1 MRGPARAFLLAPLL
15 VAAAAHAQEDNGPG
29 TGLVVGVAGITRSG
43 TNCHVS
49 FQVRNRLPADL
60 LRFAAGFV
68 ARDATGA
75 PIGAGVFATGRVRRL
90 QPYQRVASFVL
101 APDEV
106 DRCAGIAVVEIDVR
120 TCVLDGSG
128 DVGPVYCREAITAAE
143 GVTPVTVAGAVAE
156 GPVREAEVAEL
167 GLVVSPLTAELAR
180 AYGISGAARGLVVT
194 AASDPGGRPGLREGD
209 LLIEVDQDP
218 VDTVETLLERV
229 RAARGRG
236 QASVLCMVFRGGGR
250 YWLAQRLAD
259 G

>member
-1 MRGPARAFLLAPLL
+1 MKRVARALLLVPLL
-15 VAAAAHAQEDNGPG
+15 GVAAAHAQQDAPG

-68 ARDATGA
+68 VRDGA
-75 PIGAGVFATGRVRRL
+75 GSPIGEGVFATGRVRRL

-101 APDEV
+101 APEET
-106 DRCAGIAVVEIDVR
+106 DRCAAIAVVEIDVR
-120 TCVLDGSG
+120 RCVLDGSG
-128 DVGPVYCREAITAAE
+128 DVGPVYCREAIAAAE
-143 GVTPVTVAGAVAE
+143 GDIPVTVAGAVAD
-156 GPVREAEVAEL
+156 GPVAEAEVTEL

-194 AASDPGGRPGLREGD
+194 EAPDPGEVPGLREGD

-218 VDTVETLLERV
+218 VDTVDMLIERV
-229 RAARGRG
+229 RVARVQG
-236 QASVLCMVFRGGGR
+236 QKSVLCMVFRDGGR
-250 YWLAQRLAD
+250 YWLTQMFRD

>member
-1 MRGPARAFLLAPLL
+1 MKQAARALLLAPLL
-15 VAAAAHAQEDNGPG
+15 GAAPTHAQQDADLG

-68 ARDATGA
+68 ARDAAGA
-75 PIGAGVFATGRVRRL
+75 PIGDGVFATGRVRRL

-101 APDEV
+101 APDGVE
-106 DRCAGIAVVEIDVR
+106 RCAEIAVVEIDVR

-128 DVGPVYCREAITAAE
+128 DVGPLYCREAITAAE
-143 GVTPVTVAGAVAE
+143 GTIPVTVAGAVAE
-156 GPVREAEVAEL
+156 GPVAEAEVAEL

-194 AASDPGGRPGLREGD
+194 SAPDPEGRPGLQEGD

-218 VDTVETLLERV
+218 VDTVDMLLERV
-229 RAARGRG
+229 RAARARG
-236 QASVLCMVFRGGGR
+236 QASVLCMVFRNGGR
-250 YWLAQRLAD
+250 YWLAQMFQD